1 MKNDTSK
8 INLPALP
15 TLPEDFNTDWADQ
28 YIEDEGGPESEFL
41 RFNSKEGLWVYG
53 SDHTEMPCG
62 ARFLALMPFM
72 RKGRIKFNGP
82 GNEPDKVVALAAS
95 SQKVERASLGDLD
108 ESKWQIVNGERKDP
122 WQEYREVDL
131 YDLASGQQYTLT
143 AASIGGVQA
152 VKRLVD
158 SYRNGRHQHPDQL
171 PVIELQ
177 KGSYVHPTLGHT
189 VNVPKTPVV
198 GWQANTP
205 PSAEPEA
212 DPELDDSIPF

>member
-1 MKNDTSK
+1 MTNDATN

-15 TLPEDFNTDWADQ
+15 DDFNADWADQ
-28 YIEDEGGPESEFL
+28 YIEDEGGPEAEFL
-41 RFNSKEGLWVYG
+41 RFNSKEGIWVHG
-53 SDHTEMPCG
+53 RENTEMPCG
-62 ARFLALMPFM
+62 TRFLALMPFM

-82 GNEPDKVVALAAS
+82 GNEPDKVVVLAAS
-95 SQKVERASLGDLD
+95 SQKVDRASLGDTD
-108 ESKWQIVNGERKDP
+108 ETKWPVVNGKPQDP
-122 WQEYREVDL
+122 WQEYREIDL
-131 YDLASGQQYTLT
+131 YDLASSQQYTLT

-158 SYRNGRHQHPDQL
+158 SYRNGQHKHPDQL

-177 KGSYVHPTLGHT
+177 KGSYVHTILGHT

-198 GWQANTP
+198 GWQTNSPGAKE
-205 PSAEPEA
+205 SGD